1 MSIRGPATKANG
13 LVIAC
18 SLRWSLVAI
27 RLHSPARAASPR
39 KRPRDKNGNG
49 AAVGGVVVCRRQ
61 MRRSPPFGRAWHSQ
75 IPFDK
80 LFGQRDKKFV
90 ASAMKFSRRR
100 GQIGPWHGGPA

>member
-39 KRPRDKNGNG
+39 KRPRDKHGNG
-49 AAVGGVVVCRRQ
+49 AAVGGVVVF
-61 MRRSPPFGRAWHSQ
+61 SATDAALPPPFGRAWRSQ

-100 GQIGPWHGGPA
+100 GQIGP